1 MRRALRFSLCFSLV
15 ALAVGLVG
23 CQLIEEHNDPQ
34 ASTTPVAVQATAA
47 PRPKQAKHKRKHTKP
62 APVSTLDPEPPSDG
76 AEPEGETT
84 EASAAANEDANACPD
99 DMVLV
104 NGDYCRNVQHT
115 CLEYVMDV
123 EGSPDKDRCK
133 KYSTVVECKDDK
145 PRRKMRYCM
154 DRYEWPNKKG
164 EIPYTLTSWEDAA
177 RMCNAVGKRLCTQ
190 SEFNF
195 ACEGEEMRPHA
206 TGFERDDKK
215 CNIDKPWHKRRKNML
230 PRVQCEASPTCKA
243 EMDRLDGREPSGSR
257 EECVSPFGVYDMNG
271 NVNEWVSM
279 PWKSPGKR
287 SAVKGGWWGP
297 VRNRCRPIVQSHG
310 ETYIGY
316 EVGFRCCS
324 AADQPAKEAT
334 ASSAA
339 PSSAAAV
346 PRIRTGGGSA
356 PIFRPPLQGARPVR
370 PPVAQP
376 PSPPVQAKPAAKPK
390 VGAETASGETAK
402 PAAPAQPEHS
412 GQRTAALGGD

>member
-1 MRRALRFSLCFSLV
+1 MRRALRFSLCFSF
-15 ALAVGLVG
+15 VGLAISLAG
-23 CQLIEEHNDPQ
+23 CRLLEERQEPQ
-34 ASTTPVAVQATAA
+34 ANAAVAANTAA
-47 PRPKQAKHKRKHTKP
+47 QPPKAKHKQKPKKAP
-62 APVSTLDPEPPSDG
+62 APLATVAPSESDAPDE
-76 AEPEGETT
+76 AEPETETSP
-84 EASAAANEDANACPD
+84 ASADAPDDQDACPD
-99 DMVLV
+99 DMALV
-104 NGDYCRNVQHT
+104 SGEYCRNVQHT
-115 CLEYVMDV
+115 CLEYVSDV

-133 KYSTVVECKDDK
+133 KYSTVVECKDTK
-145 PRRKMRYCM
+145 PRRQMRYCM

-177 RMCNAVGKRLCTQ
+177 RMCNAVGKRLCTE

-215 CNIDKPWHKRRKNML
+215 CNIDKPWHKRRKDML

-243 EMDRLDGREPSGSR
+243 EMDRLDGREASGSR
-257 EECVSPFGVYDMNG
+257 DECVSPFGVHDMNG

-279 PWKSPGKR
+279 PWKRPGKR

-324 AADQPAKEAT
+324 AADQPLKEAA
-334 ASSAA
+334 ASEDPMVQGESAELESKPAQA
-339 PSSAAAV
+339 PD
-346 PRIRTGGGSA
+346 R
-356 PIFRPPLQGARPVR
+356 ARP
-370 PPVAQP
+370 
-376 PSPPVQAKPAAKPK
+376 
-390 VGAETASGETAK
+390 T
-402 PAAPAQPEHS
+402 
-412 GQRTAALGGD
+412 QRTASLSPGAD

>member
-1 MRRALRFSLCFSLV
+1 MRRALRFSFCFSLV
-15 ALAVGLVG
+15 SLTVGLVG
-23 CQLIEEHNDPQ
+23 CQLIEDRSDPQ
-34 ASTTPVAVQATAA
+34 AEATPAVQPTAVKQG
-47 PRPKQAKHKRKHTKP
+47 PKQHKQKHRKP
-62 APVSTLDPEPPSDG
+62 APLATVAEPQESEAPDE
-76 AEPEGETT
+76 AEPEDETT
-84 EASAAANEDANACPD
+84 TASAEAQDDEQACPN

-104 NGDYCRNVQHT
+104 SGDYCRNVQHT

-133 KYSTVVECKDDK
+133 KYSTVVECRDTK

-177 RMCNAVGKRLCTQ
+177 RMCNAVGKRLCTE

-215 CNIDKPWHKRRKNML
+215 CNIDKPWHKRRKDML

-243 EMDRLDGREPSGSR
+243 EMDRLDGREPAGSR

-279 PWKSPGKR
+279 PWKRPGKR

-324 AADQPAKEAT
+324 AADEPAKSAD
-334 ASSAA
+334 ASSSDDATNA
-339 PSSAAAV
+339 SSDDA
-346 PRIRTGGGSA
+346 
-356 PIFRPPLQGARPVR
+356 
-370 PPVAQP
+370 
-376 PSPPVQAKPAAKPK
+376 
-390 VGAETASGETAK
+390 ASGEAK
-402 PAAPAQPEHS
+402 GAEQRRADEAKKSSSEAKNA
-412 GQRTAALGGD
+412 GARTAALGPDAIED

>member
-1 MRRALRFSLCFSLV
+1 MRRALRFSLCFSSV
-15 ALAVGLVG
+15 GLAISLVG
-23 CQLIEEHNDPQ
+23 CRLIEEHQEPQ
-34 ASTTPVAVQATAA
+34 REVAPVAVDTAA
-47 PRPKQAKHKRKHTKP
+47 EQPKSKAKASHKRRHKP
-62 APVSTLDPEPPSDG
+62 APLATVAPVAQESETPDE
-76 AEPEGETT
+76 AEPEDETSQ
-84 EASAAANEDANACPD
+84 AGAATDDTNACPE

-104 NGDYCRNVQHT
+104 SGNYCRNVQHT
-115 CLEYVMDV
+115 CLEYVMDI

-133 KYSTVVECKDDK
+133 KYSPVVECKDTK
-145 PRRKMRYCM
+145 PRREMRYCV

-164 EIPYTLTSWEDAA
+164 EVPYTLTSWEDAA
-177 RMCNAVGKRLCTQ
+177 RMCNAVGKRLCTE

-215 CNIDKPWHKRRKNML
+215 CNIDKPWHKRRKEML
-230 PRVQCEASPTCKA
+230 PRAQCELNATCKA

-324 AADQPAKEAT
+324 DADQPTKAASASDDASQSESAKLEASDGSSQT
-334 ASSAA
+334 ATT
-339 PSSAAAV
+339 P
-346 PRIRTGGGSA
+346 
-356 PIFRPPLQGARPVR
+356 
-370 PPVAQP
+370 
-376 PSPPVQAKPAAKPK
+376 KPAA
-390 VGAETASGETAK
+390 
-402 PAAPAQPEHS
+402 Q
-412 GQRTAALGGD
+412 QRTASLSPAKE